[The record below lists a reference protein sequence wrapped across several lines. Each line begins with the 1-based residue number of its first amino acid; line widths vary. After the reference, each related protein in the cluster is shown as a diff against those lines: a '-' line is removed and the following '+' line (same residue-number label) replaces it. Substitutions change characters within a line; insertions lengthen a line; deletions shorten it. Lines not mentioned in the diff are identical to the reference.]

1 LLKGKTSLLYEVKL
15 AFRFLF
21 VRPKGFY
28 RVARF
33 FTISTIAISVGA
45 LLLSLSAFNGYLKV
59 ISQRYLD
66 STSHITVS
74 DMYGRRMDTKSDVA
88 KILSDKIAD
97 AKYSGYLELLVSS
110 EKTIRGLGFEVLE
123 KGTFD
128 KVLNVQKYMQ
138 EGAANCIFESN
149 SGVIIGSSAASVLGL
164 SVGSNVNVLYS
175 GSDLNRGQK
184 VLKVCGIVDFGLYDL
199 DSRFAYISSQT
210 GAYLFPEA
218 NFETILRVKL
228 ISGKYLDKSMEELHK
243 GLYPG
248 ANIKSWK
255 DIHYGIFESV
265 KFDRMVIFFILSV
278 LVAVSVFNVIASLI
292 LLVKEMKPE
301 ISILQVL
308 GLNMK
313 RLMRVFFFQS
323 LFLGLSG
330 FFLGLL
336 IWSFSVVLVQKWGI
350 VVIPKEIYLVSH
362 IPMYIRVFDIFHVL
376 MIVILFVSL
385 ASILP
390 LIHLFKRFNSEGVSY
405 GFRGQSAE

>member
-1 LLKGKTSLLYEVKL
+1 MLYEIKL

-74 DMYGRRMDTKSDVA
+74 DMYGRKLDTRSDVI
-88 KILSDKIAD
+88 KILGDKLED

-123 KGTFD
+123 KGSLD
-128 KVLNVQKYMQ
+128 KVLEVQKYMQ
-138 EGAANCIFESN
+138 DGTADCIFSTAK
-149 SGVIIGSSAASVLGL
+149 GVLIGSSAASVMGL
-164 SVGSNVNVLYS
+164 TMGSTVKVLYS
-175 GSDLNRGQK
+175 GSELNRGPK
-184 VLKVCGIVDFGLYDL
+184 ALKVCGIVDFGLYDL
-199 DSRFAYISSQT
+199 DSRFAYISADT
-210 GAYLFPEA
+210 GRYLFPEA
-218 NFETILRVKL
+218 NFDTILRLKL
-228 ISGKYLDKSMEELHK
+228 VSDRQLNRSMELLHK

-292 LLVKEMKPE
+292 LLVREMRPE
-301 ISILQVL
+301 ISVLQVL

-323 LFLGLSG
+323 LFLGLG
-330 FFLGLL
+330 GYLLGILL
-336 IWSFSVVLVQKWGI
+336 WVLSVLLVQKWGI
-350 VVIPKEIYLVSH
+350 VVIPKEVYLVSQ
-362 IPMYIRVFDIFHVL
+362 IPMYIRVFDVLHVL
-376 MIVILFVSL
+376 AIVILFVSL

-390 LIHLFKRFNSEGVSY
+390 LMHLFRRFSSEGVYY
-405 GFRGQSAE
+405 GVRGQSAE